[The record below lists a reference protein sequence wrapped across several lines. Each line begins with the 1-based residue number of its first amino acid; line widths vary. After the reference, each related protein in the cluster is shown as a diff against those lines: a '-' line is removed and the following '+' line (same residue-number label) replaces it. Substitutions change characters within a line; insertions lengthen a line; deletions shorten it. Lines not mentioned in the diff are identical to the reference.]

1 MNLLRVRG
9 CFRRCMKNR
18 GFKGEGLGL
27 VEEVEVVEGVEVE
40 DPESTKYE
48 SGGSS

>member
-1 MNLLRVRG
+1 MRS
-9 CFRRCMKNR
+9 R
-18 GFKGEGLGL
+18 GFKVEGLRL